1 MKLPPAH
8 YLTYDKNGLN
18 IHRYWNIPVNKSEI
32 SYNEAIEHFFEL
44 LKDSVRLRLIS
55 DVPLGI
61 FLSGGIDSSVVAY
74 LVDNLVS
81 NPVNAYTISF
91 KEDSKRF
98 DESFY
103 AKIVAEKLHFN
114 QRLIPC
120 TAADAFENIPKLIW
134 HLDEPIAEGLI
145 YPLYELAHKAKSEIT
160 VALSGEGSD
169 EFLYGYRNYSFEK
182 IRKYFPHFPSTYFRG
197 NDNIRLRAL
206 GYVGS
211 SSFERA
217 FNNWAVC
224 FNRNEIKNIFCNEIK
239 YPSIFAKLRNLLTQP
254 PSHNM
259 DAYPWLDQHFR
270 MVDYILTSRDKMS
283 MAASLELRVPFL
295 DHRLVEFMAALP
307 WNMKI
312 KYGRE
317 KAILKDSFK
326 QLLPDQI
333 INRRKKPF
341 SAPISMWLKQLTDE
355 FLNDSQLIKD
365 GVLTNSIK
373 EYLPFK
379 NNRALFPR
387 KLWNI
392 LMLEIW
398 YRIFFKGFKV

>member
-1 MKLPPAH
+1 
-8 YLTYDKNGLN
+8 
-18 IHRYWNIPVNKSEI
+18 
-32 SYNEAIEHFFEL
+32 
-44 LKDSVRLRLIS
+44 
-55 DVPLGI
+55 
-61 FLSGGIDSSVVAY
+61 
-74 LVDNLVS
+74 
-81 NPVNAYTISF
+81 
-91 KEDSKRF
+91 
-98 DESFY
+98 
-103 AKIVAEKLHFN
+103 
-114 QRLIPC
+114 
-120 TAADAFENIPKLIW
+120 
-134 HLDEPIAEGLI
+134 
-145 YPLYELAHKAKSEIT
+145 
-160 VALSGEGSD
+160 
-169 EFLYGYRNYSFEK
+169 
-182 IRKYFPHFPSTYFRG
+182 
-197 NDNIRLRAL
+197 
-206 GYVGS
+206 
-211 SSFERA
+211 
-217 FNNWAVC
+217 
-224 FNRNEIKNIFCNEIK
+224 
-239 YPSIFAKLRNLLTQP
+239 
-254 PSHNM
+254 
-259 DAYPWLDQHFR
+259 
-270 MVDYILTSRDKMS
+270 MS